1 MWHVRLRCNAKLI
14 IVFIHG
20 ITWIIYL
27 FFAQTHISFDKFLHL
42 SFHSFSFKLFNQ
54 HQCYLTNKGKHRCFR
69 QKFDSL
75 FRLNFSQNIFVHIR
89 LSSLESML
97 FVRKCMVK
105 LSNYSR
111 KTVLLNMALIE
122 SHGEPHSKQISGCKL
137 WRTVPRFIEGASP
150 NIKPRRFSVDN
161 KYFVYLTF
169 TSYVRSLIRH
179 DILSIFN
186 DCSKDTKF

>member
-1 MWHVRLRCNAKLI
+1 MN
-14 IVFIHG
+14 
-20 ITWIIYL
+20 YL
-27 FFAQTHISFDKFLHL
+27 PFFLYQISFDKFLHL
-42 SFHSFSFKLFNQ
+42 PFHSFSFKLLNQ
-54 HQCYLTNKGKHRCFR
+54 HLCYITNKGKHRCFW

-75 FRLNFSQNIFVHIR
+75 FRLNFSQNIIVHIR

-97 FVRKCMVK
+97 LVRKCIVK

-111 KTVLLNMALIE
+111 KTVLLNMALTE
-122 SHGEPHSKQISGCKL
+122 SHGGPQFTQAIEISGWKL

-169 TSYVRSLIRH
+169 TSYARSLIKQ
-179 DILSIFN
+179 DILSIFK
-186 DCSKDTKF
+186 DCSKDTKFKFFNIIKQ

>member
-27 FFAQTHISFDKFLHL
+27 FFAQTHISFDKFLLL

-97 FVRKCMVK
+97 LVRKCMVK

-122 SHGEPHSKQISGCKL
+122 SHGEPHSIQTSSHKRSKFPDVNYEGLSRDSLKVQVQISNLGD
-137 WRTVPRFIEGASP
+137 F
-150 NIKPRRFSVDN
+150 
-161 KYFVYLTF
+161 
-169 TSYVRSLIRH
+169 
-179 DILSIFN
+179 LSIISTSFI
-186 DCSKDTKF
+186 